1 MAVTFL
7 LLQVSE
13 NYVLFLF
20 IIFALLVILAW
31 HGEVWPKCCLGEI
44 VLAKY
49 GKVNLSSFL
58 LLFKYL

>member
-1 MAVTFL
+1 MTVTFL
-7 LLQVSE
+7 LLSE
-13 NYVLFLF
+13 NYVLSFWLN
-20 IIFALLVILAW
+20 IFALLVILAW

-58 LLFKYL
+58 L